1 MMMQYT
7 NFFKAINQTLFLH
20 AHEIYTKVC
29 VCQHGK
35 LVSYPSNHLLR
46 DANFR
51 TALLQKSF
59 HMTLDFIA

>member
-1 MMMQYT
+1 MQCT
-7 NFFKAINQTLFLH
+7 NFSEAINQTLFCTH
-20 AHEIYTKVC
+20 ARFIPKSVC

-51 TALLQKSF
+51 TALLLNSS